1 MEELIEPISL
11 FKQTNFSNTIW
22 WKVKINISG
31 YQNETENNLVTEI
44 LKNRI
49 FRLIYPS
56 FYQSKKKLS
65 RILVQ
70 FYEDGYICWIDLQN
84 LSIERFFPNKNF
96 VISFF

>member
-1 MEELIEPISL
+1 MKEQIDPISL

-31 YQNETENNLVTEI
+31 YQNKTGENLITEI

-70 FYEDGYICWIDLQN
+70 FYEDGYICWIDLNN
-84 LSIERFFPNKNF
+84 LFIEQFDNKIQC
-96 VISFF
+96 VL